1 MSTIAGFDHAAAPAE
16 PLSPGA
22 VVADRYRIVSTLGAG
37 AMGAVFLAEHV
48 TLGRRVALKT
58 IHRELLGSAE
68 AVARFER
75 EALASA
81 RIDHPNVV
89 AATDVVRLPD
99 GSPGLV
105 LEYVQ
110 GRSLAKRIE
119 GDGALEVPQAL
130 ALLEGL
136 AGALVAAHALGVV
149 HRDLKPDNL
158 LLAERPGMPA
168 TLKILDFGIAKVV
181 GDAGAQLAAGAPGT
195 QLGMVYGTPR
205 YMAPEQ
211 AMGSAVDARADLYA
225 VGVIAYEMLSGRVP
239 FDGDDL
245 MAIVTKQLTEAPAAL
260 PAHVP
265 AGLRALVHRL
275 LAPKPEDRLASAEA
289 LAAALRD
296 AGRARAIDA
305 AIPGE
310 PPFVEAATVLAAPS
324 GASAMSAGGGPSLGG
339 VAATHAPARGS
350 TSRRPA
356 VLLAGAA
363 ILVVFAGAGV
373 LARSRGE
380 GAPASPIAFLAP
392 KAASAEE
399 LARAQAA
406 GRGALEDLA
415 FRYPEDA
422 AIVRAL
428 VESAHAEGAPLLV
441 AKHLARLAD
450 LAPADAQGFAAV
462 AEGHAAKGDEA
473 ASAIVPLLV
482 EKLGPRGLDALVNLA
497 EKKGPARKAAQDA
510 LARDDVRARLSPA
523 SRVLLDARAAKTCA
537 DRRAILARMTSD
549 GDARIAPFVSAW
561 QAERG
566 CGFLGL
572 EDCHPCLRAKEPRA
586 QLESLKAKLSEPAG
600 KDAPR

>member
-1 MSTIAGFDHAAAPAE
+1 MSTIAGFAHAAAPAE

-89 AATDVVRLPD
+89 AATDVVHLPD

-119 GDGALEVPQAL
+119 EGGALPVAEAT

-149 HRDLKPDNL
+149 HRDLKPENL
-158 LLAERPGMPA
+158 LLAERAGMPA

-245 MAIVTKQLTEAPAAL
+245 MAIVTKQLTEAPAPL
-260 PAHVP
+260 PPHVP
-265 AGLRALVHRL
+265 AGLRALVQRL
-275 LAPKPEDRLASAEA
+275 LAPKPEERLATAQDLVTA
-289 LAAALRD
+289 LATRD
-296 AGRARAIDA
+296 ATTATTTVTIEAPRAPEATAARMPAPRGATRAIALGA
-305 AIPGE
+305 A
-310 PPFVEAATVLAAPS
+310 AA
-324 GASAMSAGGGPSLGG
+324 
-339 VAATHAPARGS
+339 VAIA
-350 TSRRPA
+350 
-356 VLLAGAA
+356 LAG
-363 ILVVFAGAGV
+363 
-373 LARSRGE
+373 LALKGRSGTST
-380 GAPASPIAFLAP
+380 ASPIAFLAP

-399 LARAQAA
+399 LARAKAA

-415 FRYPEDA
+415 FRFPEDSA
-422 AIVRAL
+422 VVRAL

-441 AKHLARLAD
+441 AKHLARLAE
-450 LAPADAQGFAAV
+450 LAPAEAPAFAAI
-462 AEGHAAKGDEA
+462 AEGHASKSDEA
-473 ASAIVPLLV
+473 AAALVPLAA
-482 EKLGPRGLDALVNLA
+482 EKLGDRGLDALVNLA
-497 EKKGPARKAAQDA
+497 EKKGAARKAAQEA
-510 LARDDVRARLSPA
+510 LAREEIRARLTPA
-523 SRVLLDARAAKTCA
+523 NRVLLDARAAKTCA
-537 DRRAILARMTSD
+537 DRRGLLPRMVSD
-549 GDARIAPFVSAW
+549 GDARLAPFVSAW
-561 QAERG
+561 QGERG

-572 EDCHPCLRAKEPRA
+572 EDCHPCLRAKESRA
-586 QLESLKAKLSEPAG
+586 QLEALKARFS
-600 KDAPR
+600 DAERGQGAR